1 MALVLLPGKQHHV
14 INLLDGATKAA
25 KKPTVTREQC
35 PFFDYA
41 LGEVQQSRFYVLSMI
56 ARHLPTQWEER
67 YGIRPVL
74 PETFV
79 DTERFAGSCYK
90 TTNLNLRNL
99 SSG

>member
-1 MALVLLPGKQHHV
+1 
-14 INLLDGATKAA
+14 
-25 KKPTVTREQC
+25 
-35 PFFDYA
+35 
-41 LGEVQQSRFYVLSMI
+41 MI